1 MNPII
6 VTIVVATATFILS
19 IFGALQ
25 FYSSRMEK
33 YIDAKVEG
41 LRAEIATSRAEVKG
55 EIGEMRAEM
64 RAQGERLARVERQLE
79 ALFVP
84 KPMPPGRGD

>member
-6 VTIVVATATFILS
+6 VTIVIATATFILS

-41 LRAEIATSRAEVKG
+41 LRAE
-55 EIGEMRAEM
+55 MRAEFGAV
-64 RAQGERLARVERQLE
+64 RGELKAQGERIERIERQLE

-84 KPMPPGRGD
+84 KTR

>member
-6 VTIVVATATFILS
+6 VTIVIATATFILS

-41 LRAEIATSRAEVKG
+41 LRAEIGLVRAEVKG
-55 EIGEMRAEM
+55 EISSLRVEQAATREKV
-64 RAQGERLARVERQLE
+64 ERVERQLE

-84 KPMPPGRGD
+84 KPR